1 MAEQNAKVNNKEAAE
16 SATHEATSPK
26 TYLNDEELEYFRGI
40 ILKKRREVLGEIE
53 EMNSRLED
61 AQEQAE
67 GYTYHMADS
76 GTDAMEREM
85 LYLMISRQQK
95 FVGYLDRALKRID
108 QKTYGMC
115 KLTGKPIPKERLEV
129 VPHTET
135 TVEAKLEEKK
145 KNSNKGKF
153 ESLRKTASEDGE
165 DNQ

>member
-1 MAEQNAKVNNKEAAE
+1 MSERKAKSKIATNNTPVQE
-16 SATHEATSPK
+16 TVSPK
-26 TYLNDEELEYFRGI
+26 TYLTDEELEYFRKL
-40 ILKKRREVLGEIE
+40 ILKKKGEALEDIDQ
-53 EMNSRLED
+53 MKSRLED

-95 FVGYLDRALKRID
+95 FVGYLDRALERIK
-108 QKTYGMC
+108 QKTYGIC
-115 KLTGKPIPKERLEV
+115 KITGKPIPKERLEA

-145 KNSNKGKF
+145 KNTNMGKV
-153 ESLRKTASEDGE
+153 ENSGRIEYQEEDS
-165 DNQ
+165 

>member
-1 MAEQNAKVNNKEAAE
+1 MDEQNAKLNNAEATN
-16 SATHEATSPK
+16 SVSNEATSPK
-26 TYLNDEELEYFRGI
+26 TYLSDEELGHFRNI
-40 ILKKRREVLGEIE
+40 ILKKRREALGEIE
-53 EMNSRLED
+53 EMNSRLEN
-61 AQEQAE
+61 AQEQTE

-145 KNSNKGKF
+145 KNSNKGNFKNTK
-153 ESLRKTASEDGE
+153 KTASQDGE
-165 DNQ
+165 D

>member
-1 MAEQNAKVNNKEAAE
+1 MNGQRTRTKLKDKEAE
-16 SATHEATSPK
+16 NPVEIQESPK
-26 TYLNDEELEYFRGI
+26 RTYLSDEELEYFRNL
-40 ILKKRREVLGEIE
+40 ILTKRREALEEIE
-53 EMNSRLED
+53 DMNGRLEN
-61 AQEQAE
+61 AQEQTE

-95 FVGYLDRALKRID
+95 FVGYLDRALKRIE

-145 KNSNKGKF
+145 KNSNKGNYEGYKRT
-153 ESLRKTASEDGE
+153 EVQDD
-165 DNQ
+165 DN